1 MNLTVFAWFSM
12 LFTALRFVKN
22 SGLLTGD
29 IPAASRCNVDFNN
42 KKIFTKNCNKFQC
55 KKDLQDKLASDIC
68 TGIHTFSDL
77 IKGKIRFSKMNDQSP
92 PLFKTYH
99 VSKIHPGQTFSI
111 GKATI
116 FAQSSQDRS
125 SLLIKTSDLT
135 AQSEHLSSVENKMVN

>member
-1 MNLTVFAWFSM
+1 MTFLQPPDAMWIS
-12 LFTALRFVKN
+12 
-22 SGLLTGD
+22 
-29 IPAASRCNVDFNN
+29 II

-77 IKGKIRFSKMNDQSP
+77 IKGKIRFSKMNGQSQ

-116 FAQSSQDRS
+116 FAQSSQDS
-125 SLLIKTSDLT
+125 SLLIKTSDLI